1 MTTQLEEMTE
11 AYRTHIL
18 WGLSVAAAS
27 GDVPGIVDGTVSEL
41 AQVLVDDAT
50 GRPLVSTETLKRQLF
65 PPTKQLAPSYHRS
78 GGPVSMPTWLYLTI
92 CYTLGISTNP
102 YVNMV
107 YDHGSGVIR
116 SVSVAE
122 PAAVG

>member
-1 MTTQLEEMTE
+1 MTTQREEMTE
-11 AYRTHIL
+11 AYRAHIL
-18 WGLSVAAAS
+18 WGLSFAAAS
-27 GDVPGIVDGTVSEL
+27 GDVPGIVDGTVAEL

-65 PPTKQLAPSYHRS
+65 PPGKPLTPSYHRS

-102 YVNMV
+102 YVNMI
-107 YDHGSGVIR
+107 YDPAAGVIR
-116 SVSVAE
+116 SVPDAE
-122 PAAVG
+122 SAAVG